1 MKFCTRI
8 VSLCELSIGHIPFLD
23 GVGLSKQLL
32 ISRGYCDIQS
42 LKRGDCDSWALT

>member
-1 MKFCTRI
+1 MKFQTRI

-32 ISRGYCDIQS
+32 LLSPGATVIFR
-42 LKRGDCDSWALT
+42 A